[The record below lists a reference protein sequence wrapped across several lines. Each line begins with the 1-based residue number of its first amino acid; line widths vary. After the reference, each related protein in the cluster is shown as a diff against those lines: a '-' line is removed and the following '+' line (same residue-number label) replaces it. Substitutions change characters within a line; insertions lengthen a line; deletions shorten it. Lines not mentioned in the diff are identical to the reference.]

1 MPSPRSS
8 SESSPLRCGG
18 TSSSAVSSPYSSDR
32 KRARRDDGTSAPT
45 AQSLDNA
52 AQAQRTQ
59 RDPLGAPLAAS
70 VHSNEPK
77 RRRPCRT
84 DMEDSNIIMH
94 TFSEENS
101 IDGPPHLSS
110 LAPSPHPQPHVAL
123 GAPAI
128 RSAAAEEHVANAPA
142 SPLPRKIAHA
152 SSNDRREFV
161 VMLNHKRVV
170 VSAEH
175 PFLRP
180 RDLFTPRTTKAVTGV
195 DQCATGACDPDDCF
209 VAADKATSRPLHCY
223 GDRPVLLLDCTG
235 ELRQRRQRRQRR
247 QELLSRASKLV
258 AARADLLRTQSL
270 WSTRWTRARRHNK
283 ELSVPMAAVN
293 DAGVAPD
300 RGGGDSTD
308 SNSCG
313 TAAGGVSVQHL
324 LSQLSHQRKAITHEI
339 KAVRHELLGLLQER
353 REQAATREGCV
364 LMLPSPETGEVR
376 LLPGHH
382 YRTVCFV
389 SDELREVLPSDARD
403 TDVAPWHRRHHRTPP
418 QRESASELM
427 ARELSQSDEGGA
439 EGEQTTS
446 KAIKRPLWAKAE
458 LLGYVIY
465 LRQCRRNPHCRSRR
479 GATLGNDSTDYQK
492 LREGGADLEKIAA
505 TISYDMVENY
515 LALPACEVAMY
526 REWAIDK
533 FHLLPPQ

>member
-8 SESSPLRCGG
+8 SESSPRQRGG
-18 TSSSAVSSPYSSDR
+18 TSNSAVSSPYSSDR
-32 KRARRDDGTSAPT
+32 KRARWDDGTSAPT
-45 AQSLDNA
+45 AQSRGSSED
-52 AQAQRTQ
+52 AQRACAT
-59 RDPLGAPLAAS
+59 PAPPLAAS
-70 VHSNEPK
+70 VRHSDEPK
-77 RRRPCRT
+77 RRPPCRT
-84 DMEDSNIIMH
+84 DMEDSNIMH
-94 TFSEENS
+94 TFSQENS

-110 LAPSPHPQPHVAL
+110 LAPSPHPTPPHVAL
-123 GAPAI
+123 GTPTI
-128 RSAAAEEHVANAPA
+128 RSAAAGEHVANAPA

-152 SSNDRREFV
+152 SSNGRREFV

-170 VSAEH
+170 VSAEY

-180 RDLFTPRTTKAVTGV
+180 RDLFAPRTTKAVTEAGR
-195 DQCATGACDPDDCF
+195 CATGACDPDGCV
-209 VAADKATSRPLHCY
+209 VAADEATSRPLHCY

-283 ELSVPMAAVN
+283 ELSVPMAAVD

-300 RGGGDSTD
+300 RGGDDSTD
-308 SNSCG
+308 SSSCG
-313 TAAGGVSVQHL
+313 AAAGGVSVQHL
-324 LSQLSHQRKAITHEI
+324 LSQLSQQRKAITHEI
-339 KAVRHELLGLLQER
+339 KAVRHELLGLLQEK

-382 YRTVCFV
+382 YRTACFV
-389 SDELREVLPSDARD
+389 SDELREVLPSDARGM
-403 TDVAPWHRRHHRTPP
+403 DVAPWHRRHHRTPP

-427 ARELSQSDEGGA
+427 ARELSHSDEGGA
-439 EGEQTTS
+439 EGEQTMS

-458 LLGYVIY
+458 LLGYVLY
-465 LRQCRRNPHCRSRR
+465 LRQCRRNPHCRSHR
-479 GATLGNDSTDYQK
+479 GATLGNDSTDYQE